1 MLVDTLAFMNISIT
15 DLEDRKRWMEDHIF
29 NDSQIHELIKKEKY
43 KRDDIQNIS
52 NERIPNIR
60 LAHTRWAGCMILS
73 ARPFSYDMMIDMF

>member
-43 KRDDIQNIS
+43 KRDD
-52 NERIPNIR
+52 
-60 LAHTRWAGCMILS
+60 
-73 ARPFSYDMMIDMF
+73 